1 MFDNNKLKKL
11 AEKKNLT
18 IYRISKETG
27 ITESYINSLF
37 NGKQSNPSVR
47 VAYKIATLLG
57 VKIEDLL
64 KVGD

>member
-1 MFDNNKLKKL
+1 MFDSNKLKKI

-47 VAYKIATLLG
+47 VAYKIAILLG

>member
-1 MFDNNKLKKL
+1 MFDSNKLKKL
-11 AEKKNLT
+11 AQKKNLT

-37 NGKQSNPSVR
+37 NSKQSNPSVR

-57 VKIEDLL
+57 VKIDDLL
-64 KVGD
+64 KKEE